1 MRVYKRKTERGKVPL
16 DVMKEASERVIN
28 ENCKIRAVAK
38 EYQICHVTLY
48 RFVRRIKAKGTATC
62 GYIGN
67 RQIFSKDQERMLAE
81 HVKKASS
88 IYFGLSPTEV
98 RKLAFQ
104 GAVKNKI
111 KIPDKWTEAEMA
123 GTDWFSGFFA
133 TE

>member
-62 GYIGN
+62 GYIG
-67 RQIFSKDQERMLAE
+67 ILEIDKFSARIRNEC
-81 HVKKASS
+81 
-88 IYFGLSPTEV
+88 
-98 RKLAFQ
+98 
-104 GAVKNKI
+104 
-111 KIPDKWTEAEMA
+111 
-123 GTDWFSGFFA
+123 
-133 TE
+133 

>member
-1 MRVYKRKTERGKVPL
+1 
-16 DVMKEASERVIN
+16 
-28 ENCKIRAVAK
+28 
-38 EYQICHVTLY
+38 
-48 RFVRRIKAKGTATC
+48 
-62 GYIGN
+62 
-67 RQIFSKDQERMLAE
+67 MLAE